1 MVTGG
6 DAESAGTDPRDARS
20 VAFGR
25 APRQQPLGVLSRSV
39 RDARAA
45 VHQHRHE
52 QVSAELANARRE
64 LVQALEAYTSALEDR
79 HLPVPYAL
87 RAELRLHSQLFG
99 H

>member
-1 MVTGG
+1 MT
-6 DAESAGTDPRDARS
+6 AGPDGTAASRRL
-20 VAFGR
+20 
-25 APRQQPLGVLSRSV
+25 PLGVLSRSV

-45 VHQHRHE
+45 VHKHRHG

-64 LVQALEAYTSALEDR
+64 LVHALQEYTAALEAR

-87 RAELRLHSQLFG
+87 REELRLHSKLFG